1 MSTITVICPSCSHQM
16 QVPANLLGKKG
27 KCPKCASVILITN
40 AAPQQL
46 PPTSPNPLGGVPAA
60 PPTIP
65 ATTSNFTKPLAQMPD
80 VASGMQPA
88 AGGWGTPASPHSE
101 VKSKKGG
108 GSKKGMWIAISIGA
122 VLLIAAGVTALMLM
136 GGGEPAVETQS
147 ESKWE
152 PSSVSTPKALIGQW
166 YCSER
171 DWTIFI
177 NSDGDYLLQYPNGGV
192 SPWKLTVVTEIP
204 RRSPEAAAFH
214 ISLHRKHIPAGKNIH
229 KVEFSEDFKSFQ
241 LTFLGGSTQKPN
253 AFVYV
258 DSKERP

>member
-1 MSTITVICPSCSHQM
+1 MDFGGKYYAIWAPIW
-16 QVPANLLGKKG
+16 LLCFGIG
-27 KCPKCASVILITN
+27 FGLVALIIGNGN
-40 AAPQQL
+40 ATQPQQIASSQV
-46 PPTSPNPLGGVPAA
+46 TTTNPL
-60 PPTIP
+60 
-65 ATTSNFTKPLAQMPD
+65 
-80 VASGMQPA
+80 
-88 AGGWGTPASPHSE
+88 E
-101 VKSKKGG
+101 
-108 GSKKGMWIAISIGA
+108 
-122 VLLIAAGVTALMLM
+122 
-136 GGGEPAVETQS
+136 S

-229 KVEFSEDFKSFQ
+229 KIEFSEDFKSFQ
-241 LTFLGGSTQKPN
+241 STYLGGSTRK
-253 AFVYV
+253 ADAYVYV